1 MTINTQIHDVVSAD
15 CYRDLAE
22 LTDIVQAAINAH
34 TTVSNIESMIASVDY
49 TSDTEQMYLK
59 DCLEKANKQ
68 MAYADD
74 QLQKVFGRQIS
85 HFEKYM
91 NRVNLAITD
100 VGTRG
105 DQLSLAENRISNQK
119 TTFTQLKS
127 NNEDEELSDVTID
140 YTSAYT
146 AYQASLQAAGKIDDM
161 SLLDYL

>member
-1 MTINTQIHDVVSAD
+1 MAK
-15 CYRDLAE
+15 
-22 LTDIVQAAINAH
+22 
-34 TTVSNIESMIASVDY
+34 NIEKMIASVDY
-49 TSDTEQMYLK
+49 TSEDEQKYLK
-59 DCLEKANKQ
+59 DRLEKAKKQ

-74 QLQKVFGRQIS
+74 HLQKVFGSQIS
-85 HFEKYM
+85 HFEKYL
-91 NRVNLAITD
+91 NKVNLAITD
-100 VGTRG
+100 VGSRG